1 MVDSREL
8 VDEWVQGIHANQ
20 NTAKFGLVSDTDG
33 VWRDS
38 EGNVVEATGIK
49 TAGPFGG
56 LKGIGGAIAR
66 VRGTGGF

>member
-8 VDEWVQGIHANQ
+8 VDEWVQGINANQ
-20 NTAKFGLVSDTDG
+20 NTAKFGRVSDTDG
-33 VWRDS
+33 VWRDAD
-38 EGNVVEATGIK
+38 GNVVEATGIK
-49 TAGPFGG
+49 TAGPFGH